1 MIIAMLC
8 AVFVIA
14 SCNDTVEGSVSFSG
28 KVEVSP
34 STAKVGNEVVFSINN
49 SYSIGGIT
57 SSFDSST
64 TIDGKEIIKSVVYYI
79 DGNEVGESS
88 DKNSKYAVRY
98 KVAGLTAGVHHVT
111 ARCESNFKDVK
122 IVDSISSGTLTIEE

>member
-1 MIIAMLC
+1 MIIVMLC

-14 SCNDTVEGSVSFSG
+14 SCDDTVGGSVSFSG
-28 KVEVSP
+28 KVDVSP

-64 TIDGKEIIKSVVYYI
+64 TIDGKEVIKSVVYYI

-88 DKNSKYAVRY
+88 DKNSKYVVRY
-98 KVAGLTAGVHHVT
+98 KIAELTVGVHNVT
-111 ARCESNFKDVK
+111 ARCESNFKDVE
-122 IVDSISSGTLTIEE
+122 IVESISSGTLTIEE